1 MAHDLDDVHEDFRRT
16 CRAFTDQRVRP
27 VVAEAERAGRP
38 PERLWKELGD
48 AGLLGLLTPEEFGGS
63 AGTDGEA
70 GARSLAVAVLSEE
83 LSRACGGIAVS
94 ALVSA
99 YMAAPH
105 IVRHGTPEQ
114 RERWVAPLAAG
125 EAIAAIAVTEPG
137 AGSDVAGITTR
148 ARRTDTGWVLDGRK
162 MYITNAGLADVLV
175 VGATTDPAAGHRG
188 ITTFV
193 VPAGTPGLSMG
204 APLAKMGWHSS
215 DTREVVLDG
224 VELGADAAL
233 GVEGRGFHQIMSAF
247 QLERV
252 ALAAMGV
259 GHAAEALDT
268 VTEYVGGREVA
279 GEPLTA
285 RQAIRH
291 RLAAMEVELEAA
303 RVMTYK
309 AADRLDRGHPE
320 ADRSVAAAKYFA
332 ARAAAWIVDEAVQ
345 LFGGAGYLEETPV
358 ARHHRD
364 VRILR
369 IGGGTDE
376 IQLEIL
382 AKRLVPPRSS
392 TSEGPGRP

>member
-1 MAHDLDDVHEDFRRT
+1 VTHDLAEVHEDFRRSV
-16 CRAFTDQRVRP
+16 RAFTDQRVRP
-27 VVAEAERAGRP
+27 VVEEAEREGRP
-38 PERLWKELGD
+38 PERLWKEMGD
-48 AGLLGLLTPEEFGGS
+48 AGLLGLLTPPELGGS
-63 AGTDGEA
+63 SGEGGEA
-70 GARSLAVAVLSEE
+70 TAVAVLAEE
-83 LSRACGGIAVS
+83 LTRACGGIAVS

-105 IVRHGTPEQ
+105 LVRYGTTEQ
-114 RERWVAPLAAG
+114 QERWVAALAGG

-137 AGSDVAGITTR
+137 AGSDVAGISAR
-148 ARRTDTGWVLDGRK
+148 ARRTDGGWVLDGRK

-175 VGATTDPAAGHRG
+175 VGAKTDPEGGHRG

-193 VPAGTPGLSMG
+193 VPADAPGLSMG
-204 APLAKMGWHSS
+204 RPLAKMGWHSS

-224 VELGADAAL
+224 VALGEDAVL
-233 GVEGRGFHQIMSAF
+233 GVEGRGFHQIMDAF

-252 ALAAMGV
+252 VLAAMGV

-268 VTEYVGGREVA
+268 VTEYVRGREVA

-309 AADRLDRGHPE
+309 AADRLDRDHPE
-320 ADRSVAAAKYFA
+320 AGRSVAAAKYFA
-332 ARAAAWIVDEAVQ
+332 AKAAAWIVDEAVQ
-345 LFGGAGYLEETPV
+345 LFGGAGYLEETPI

-382 AKRLVPPRSS
+382 AKRLVP
-392 TSEGPGRP
+392 

>member
-1 MAHDLDDVHEDFRRT
+1 VTYDLDEVHEDFRQT

-27 VVAEAERAGRP
+27 VVAEAEREGHP
-38 PERLWKELGD
+38 PERLWKELGE
-48 AGLLGLLTPEEFGGS
+48 AGLLGLLTPAEYGGS
-63 AGTDGEA
+63 AGEGGEA
-70 GARSLAVAVLSEE
+70 TAVAVLAEE
-83 LSRACGGIAVS
+83 LSRACGGIAVG

-105 IVRHGTPEQ
+105 IVRHGTVEQ
-114 RERWVAPLAAG
+114 RERWAAALAAG

-148 ARRTDTGWVLDGRK
+148 ARRTDTGWVLDGQK

-175 VGATTDPAAGHRG
+175 VGAKTDPDGGHRG

-193 VPAGTPGLSMG
+193 VPAGTPGLSLG

-224 VELGADAAL
+224 VEVGDDAVL

-252 ALAAMGV
+252 ALAAMGL
-259 GHAAEALDT
+259 GHAGEALDA
-268 VTEYVGGREVA
+268 VTQYVRGREVA

-291 RLAAMEVELEAA
+291 RLAAMEIELEAA

-320 ADRSVAAAKYFA
+320 ADRSVASAKYFA
-332 ARAAAWIVDEAVQ
+332 AKAAAWIVDEAVQ
-345 LFGGAGYLEETPV
+345 LYGGAGYLEETPI

-382 AKRLVPPRSS
+382 AKRLVP
-392 TSEGPGRP
+392 

>member
-1 MAHDLDDVHEDFRRT
+1 MTYDLSEVHEDFRRT

-27 VVAEAERAGRP
+27 VVLEAERDGRP
-38 PERLWKELGD
+38 PERLWKEMGD
-48 AGLLGLLTPEEFGGS
+48 AGLLGLLTPPDFGGS
-63 AGTDGEA
+63 AGEGGEA
-70 GARSLAVAVLSEE
+70 TAVAVLAEE
-83 LSRACGGIAVS
+83 LTRACGGIAVS

-105 IVRHGTPEQ
+105 LVRHGTPAQQEH
-114 RERWVAPLAAG
+114 WVAALAAG

-137 AGSDVAGITTR
+137 AGSDVAGIGTR
-148 ARRTDTGWVLDGRK
+148 ARRTGSGEHAEGSWVLDGRK

-175 VGATTDPAAGHRG
+175 VGAKTDPGAGHRG

-204 APLAKMGWHSS
+204 RPLAKMGWHSS

-224 VELGADAAL
+224 VVLGEDAVL
-233 GVEGRGFHQIMSAF
+233 GVEGRGFHQIMDAF

-268 VTEYVGGREVA
+268 VTEYVRGREVA
-279 GEPLTA
+279 GEPLTG

-291 RLAAMEVELEAA
+291 RLAAMEIELEAA

-332 ARAAAWIVDEAVQ
+332 AKAAAWIVDEAVQ
-345 LFGGAGYLEETPV
+345 LFGGAGYLEETPI

-382 AKRLVPPRSS
+382 AKRLVP
-392 TSEGPGRP
+392 

>member
-1 MAHDLDDVHEDFRRT
+1 VSYDLDEVHEDFRRT
-16 CRAFTDQRVRP
+16 CRAFTDERVRP
-27 VVAEAERAGRP
+27 VVAEAEREGRP
-38 PERLWKELGD
+38 PERLWKEMGD
-48 AGLLGLLTPEEFGGS
+48 AGLLGLLTPPEYGGS
-63 AGTDGEA
+63 AGEGGEA
-70 GARSLAVAVLSEE
+70 TAVAVLAEE
-83 LSRACGGIAVS
+83 LSRAAGGIAVG

-99 YMAAPH
+99 YMAGPH

-114 RERWVAPLAAG
+114 RDRWVAAIAAG
-125 EAIAAIAVTEPG
+125 EAIASIAVTEPG

-148 ARRTDTGWVLDGRK
+148 AKRTDQGWVLDGRK

-175 VGATTDPAAGHRG
+175 VGAKTDPDGGHRG

-193 VPAGTPGLSMG
+193 VPAGTPGLSFG
-204 APLAKMGWHSS
+204 SPLAKMGWHSS

-224 VELGADAAL
+224 VVLGEDAVL
-233 GVEGRGFHQIMSAF
+233 GVEGRGFHQIMAAF

-252 ALAAMGV
+252 ALAAMGL

-268 VTEYVGGREVA
+268 VTEYVRGREVA
-279 GEPLTA
+279 GEPLA
-285 RQAIRH
+285 GRQAIRH

-303 RVMTYK
+303 RVITYK

-332 ARAAAWIVDEAVQ
+332 AKAAAWIVDEAVQ

-382 AKRLVPPRSS
+382 GKRLVP
-392 TSEGPGRP
+392 

>member
-1 MAHDLDDVHEDFRRT
+1 MTHDLDEVHEDFRRSV
-16 CRAFTDQRVRP
+16 RAFTDQRVRP
-27 VVAEAERAGRP
+27 VVDEAEREGRP

-48 AGLLGLLTPEEFGGS
+48 AGLLGLLTPAEFGGS
-63 AGTDGEA
+63 AGEGGEA
-70 GARSLAVAVLSEE
+70 TAVTVLAEE
-83 LSRACGGIAVS
+83 LTRACGGIAVS

-105 IVRHGTPEQ
+105 LVRHGTTDQ
-114 RERWVAPLAAG
+114 QERWVAALAAG

-137 AGSDVAGITTR
+137 AGSDVAGISAR
-148 ARRTDTGWVLDGRK
+148 ARRTDDGWVLDGRK

-175 VGATTDPAAGHRG
+175 VGAKTDPEGGHRG

-193 VPAGTPGLSMG
+193 VPAGTPGLSFG
-204 APLAKMGWHSS
+204 APLQKMGWHSS
-215 DTREVVLDG
+215 DTREVMLDD
-224 VELGADAAL
+224 VHVGADAVL
-233 GVEGRGFHQIMSAF
+233 GTEGRGFQQIMEGF
-247 QLERV
+247 QLERI
-252 ALAAMGV
+252 ALAGMGL
-259 GHAAEALDT
+259 GHAAEALET
-268 VTEYVGGREVA
+268 VTEYLRGREVA

-291 RLAAMEVELEAA
+291 RIVAMEIELEAA

-309 AADRLDRGHPE
+309 AADRIDRGHPE
-320 ADRSVAAAKYFA
+320 AGRSVAAAKYFA
-332 ARAAAWIVDEAVQ
+332 AKAAAWIVDEAVQ
-345 LFGGAGYLEETPV
+345 LYGGAGYLEETPI

-382 AKRLVPPRSS
+382 AKRLVP
-392 TSEGPGRP
+392 

>member
-1 MAHDLDDVHEDFRRT
+1 MVAEISEAHDDFRRT

-27 VVAEAERAGRP
+27 VVDEAERAGRP
-38 PERLWKELGD
+38 PEHLWKEMGQ
-48 AGLLGLLTPEEFGGS
+48 AGLLGLLTPAEHGGS
-63 AGTDGEA
+63 AGTGGE
-70 GARSLAVAVLSEE
+70 SLAVAILAEE
-83 LSRACGGIAVS
+83 LSRASGGIAVS

-105 IVRHGTPEQ
+105 LVRYGTAEQ
-114 RERWVAPLAAG
+114 QERWVPALAGG

-148 ARRTDTGWVLDGRK
+148 ARRTEAGWRLDGRK
-162 MYITNAGLADVLV
+162 MYITNAGLADVVV
-175 VGATTDPAAGHRG
+175 VGATTDPGARHRG

-193 VPAGTPGLSMG
+193 LPADTPGLSFG
-204 APLAKMGWHSS
+204 APLEKLGWHAS

-224 VELGADAAL
+224 VELPADAVL
-233 GVEGRGFHQIMSAF
+233 GGEGRGFYQIMEAF

-252 ALAAMGV
+252 VLAAMGL
-259 GHAAEALDT
+259 GHAAEALDE
-268 VTEYVGGREVA
+268 VVEWLRAREVA

-285 RQAIRH
+285 RQTIRH
-291 RLAAMEVELEAA
+291 RVAAMEVELEAA
-303 RVMTYK
+303 RVLTER
-309 AADRLDRGHPE
+309 AAVRLDEGHPD
-320 ADRSVAAAKYFA
+320 AARSVAVAKYHAAK
-332 ARAAAWIVDEAVQ
+332 AAAWIVDEALQ

-358 ARHHRD
+358 ARHYRD

-382 AKRLVPPRSS
+382 SRRL
-392 TSEGPGRP
+392 G